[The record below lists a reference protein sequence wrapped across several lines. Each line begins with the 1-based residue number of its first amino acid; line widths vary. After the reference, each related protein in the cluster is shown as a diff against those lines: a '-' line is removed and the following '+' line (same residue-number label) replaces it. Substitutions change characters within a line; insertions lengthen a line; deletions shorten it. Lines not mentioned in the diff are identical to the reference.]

1 MSGQKIIAVGAD
13 HAGFDLKQALCG
25 FLEQQGYEVKDLG
38 THSTESTD
46 YPDYAGQVARAVA
59 AGEAERGLLV
69 CGTGIGMAMA
79 ANRFAGVRAAN
90 CFDTYA
96 CAMARAHNDANVL
109 TLAARMLAQP
119 YAEEILRVFLDTAFE
134 GGRHQRRV
142 DKMDSVT
149 GG

>member
-1 MSGQKIIAVGAD
+1 MAGQKSIAVGAD
-13 HAGFDLKQALCG
+13 HAGFDLKQGLCEYLRG
-25 FLEQQGYEVKDLG
+25 QGYEVQDLG

-46 YPDYAGQVARAVA
+46 YPDYAAKVARAVA
-59 AGEAERGLLV
+59 AGEARRGLLI
-69 CGTGIGMAMA
+69 CGTGIGMAIA
-79 ANRFAGVRAAN
+79 ANRVHGVRAAN

-134 GGRHQRRV
+134 AGRHQRRV
-142 DKMDSVT
+142 DKMD
-149 GG
+149 GGAGA